1 MLQEFAEQVE
11 KAAKACVR
19 DIHTAIPGKILSF
32 DSERCTASVQPSGKY
47 VTADGAAL
55 DYPVIPDAPVLFPC
69 STSSGI
75 GIAFPVKSGDSCLIV
90 VSEVE
95 LDEWRTGAESE
106 AHLRFD
112 LTSAVTIPGL
122 MSTGNAPIRKAVR
135 ENAVVLNAK
144 NMEIVVSEGRASI
157 RTDGVE
163 MTVSGDGVSV
173 TGNLAVSG
181 NITATGD
188 VSAGSVSLRGHRHP
202 GVHGPTSS
210 AY

>member
-11 KAAKACVR
+11 KAAKTCIW
-19 DIHTAIPGKILSF
+19 DIHTSIPGKILSF
-32 DSERCTASVQPSGKY
+32 DSVKCTVSVQPSGKY
-47 VTADGAAL
+47 VTVDGAEL

-75 GIAFPVKSGDSCLIV
+75 GIAFPVKPGDSCLIV
-90 VSEVE
+90 ISEAE

-112 LTSAVTIPGL
+112 LTNAVVIPGL
-122 MSTGNAPIRKAVR
+122 MSSGNAPLRKAIR
-135 ENAVVLNAK
+135 EEAIVLNAK
-144 NMEIVVSEGRASI
+144 NMEIVVSEGRASV

-163 MTVSGDGVSV
+163 MTVSGDRVSV

-202 GVHGPTSS
+202 GVHGPTGS